1 MKSVIDYKT
10 RVASRYT
17 ALTKDQIAL
26 RLIESDSYF
35 ASEKLDGHFVSLAIS
50 NGKAS
55 LFNRTGKELFIEKII
70 KEAEQLFPDRNIIF
84 AAELYVH
91 MPGQRTR
98 SFHVSEAITAPD
110 RFDLRLAVYDIIE
123 IDGSAPSWAPPQLME
138 ELATMIP
145 SGHSI
150 HTIAQHVFH
159 SKLEVAKFYEEVV
172 EKQHGEGLVVRSLEG
187 MTYKIKP
194 LHTFD
199 AVVIGYSEGDDDRK
213 GMIRNVLT
221 AFMKSDGTFT
231 VSAKVGGGFTEEQR
245 TALFHQLK
253 GMHTHSEYIEVSD
266 SQVAFQM
273 VRPEIIIEFS
283 CLDLISEVNG
293 KTVRKMDLS
302 YNATA
307 GYSPIAP
314 AQSVTMISPVFQ
326 HIRSDKG
333 VNTTDLRFQQV
344 TDLIDIT
351 ADTSIALPASL
362 LLKREVYIKEMKGEK
377 AVRKFLAWKTNKEQS
392 GEFPPYVFSFTDF
405 SAGRKDMLQQEIKT
419 ARTEEEVM
427 KAFADSLAENVK
439 KGWTQA

>member
-1 MKSVIDYKT
+1 
-10 RVASRYT
+10 
-17 ALTKDQIAL
+17 
-26 RLIESDSYF
+26 
-35 ASEKLDGHFVSLAIS
+35 
-50 NGKAS
+50 
-55 LFNRTGKELFIEKII
+55 
-70 KEAEQLFPDRNIIF
+70 
-84 AAELYVH
+84 
-91 MPGQRTR
+91 
-98 SFHVSEAITAPD
+98 
-110 RFDLRLAVYDIIE
+110 
-123 IDGSAPSWAPPQLME
+123 
-138 ELATMIP
+138 
-145 SGHSI
+145 
-150 HTIAQHVFH
+150 
-159 SKLEVAKFYEEVV
+159 
-172 EKQHGEGLVVRSLEG
+172 
-187 MTYKIKP
+187 
-194 LHTFD
+194 
-199 AVVIGYSEGDDDRK
+199 
-213 GMIRNVLT
+213 
-221 AFMKSDGTFT
+221 
-231 VSAKVGGGFTEEQR
+231 
-245 TALFHQLK
+245 
-253 GMHTHSEYIEVSD
+253 MHTHSEYVEVSD

-302 YNATA
+302 YNAA
-307 GYSPIAP
+307 VGYSPIAP